1 MKQRK
6 CNFAL
11 KSTNEVEIL
20 EIIRNLKN
28 TSSSGIDYIDSRTI
42 KLVAELITP
51 SLVHIINLSI
61 ETSTFPNIWKVAK
74 VVPLLKSS
82 SCDPLE
88 LKSYRPVAL
97 LPIFS
102 KILEKVIFRQFACY
116 LESNNLIHPNLH
128 GSRPGHSTATALIQM
143 YDQWVEDVMDGKLVG
158 LLICDQSAAYDLC
171 DHKLLLEKL
180 ELLGLQGKES
190 VWMHSYLNGRKQH
203 IVM

>member
-6 CNFAL
+6 WTFKL
-11 KSTNEVEIL
+11 RSTNEVEIL

-28 TSSSGIDYIDSRTI
+28 TSSSGVDYIDSRTI
-42 KLVAELITP
+42 KLIAEFIAP

-61 ETSTFPNIWKVAK
+61 ETSTFHSIWKVAK

-82 SCDPLE
+82 SCDSLD
-88 LKSYRPVAL
+88 LNSYRPDAL

-102 KILEKVIFRQFACY
+102 KILENVIFRQLACY
-116 LESNNLIHPNLH
+116 SESNNLIHPNLH
-128 GSRPGHSTATALIQM
+128 GSRPGHSTSTALIQM

-158 LLICDQSAAYDLC
+158 LLICDQSAAYDLG

-180 ELLGLQGKES
+180 GLLGLQALLYILDKT
-190 VWMHSYLNGRKQH
+190 R
-203 IVM
+203 